1 MQGIALVKL
10 RFYSYFI
17 IDMYESLKEQVKEFP
32 LKPGVYLM
40 KDGTGKVIYVGKA
53 SFLRKRVG
61 SYFTGKREIK
71 TRILVDH
78 IRDIEFIVTSNE
90 YEALIL
96 EDSLI
101 KKWSPRYN
109 INLKDGKTYPL
120 IRITNED
127 FPRVFRTRYIVEDGS
142 DYFGPFTSAGRLDT
156 YLDIADKLFLL
167 RKCKGKLKKRANPC
181 LYYHIGRCSAP
192 CADKISKKD
201 YMKSV
206 RKLKKLLSGDSAEII
221 KDLEKSMKL
230 ASKELQF
237 EKAAELRDLIESVN
251 SVEQQ
256 SDKFELNIESRD
268 YISCVMRENL
278 CTFSVFRFS
287 EGRMDDRFLYRT
299 EIYTGTE
306 EALSEFFLHYYDEGS
321 VIPETVYVSDIP
333 DIGLMEEFLEN
344 RKGKKVK
351 IELAIKGKHSR
362 ILQMVRENAAMDID
376 KRFKTI
382 SNIEGL
388 EELQKVLRLPKLPRR
403 IEGFDIS
410 HLAGKHPVS
419 SLVSFYNGVPDKKNY
434 RKFHVKTL
442 DGGIDDYESIREVV
456 ARRYTRVINDNLPR
470 PDLVVI
476 DGGKGQVR
484 AAHDILSAIGLE
496 EMPVIGLAKRN
507 EEIYLPG
514 LSDPVVLPETSEAL
528 KVIQAVRDETHRFA
542 TGFNKKLR
550 EKDIFLSELEKVP
563 GIGIKRSKNILVEF
577 GSLENII
584 NAGESQVA
592 QKAGLSE
599 EAAEKVIEYLKKSR
613 E

>member
-1 MQGIALVKL
+1 
-10 RFYSYFI
+10 
-17 IDMYESLKEQVKEFP
+17 MYEALKEQVKEFP

-40 KDGTGKVIYVGKA
+40 KDGTGKIIYVGKA
-53 SFLRKRVG
+53 SSLKKRVG

-109 INLKDGKTYPL
+109 INLKDGKTYPV

-142 DYFGPFTSAGRLDT
+142 DYFGPFTSAGKLDT

-167 RKCKGKLKKRANPC
+167 RKCKGKLKKRDNPC

-192 CADKISKKD
+192 CADKITQKD
-201 YMKSV
+201 YMKNV
-206 RKLKKLLSGDSAEII
+206 RKLKKLLSGDSVEII
-221 KDLEKSMKL
+221 KDIERSMKQ

-237 EKAAELRDLIESVN
+237 EKAAELRDLIDSVN

-299 EIYTGTE
+299 EIYSGID
-306 EALSEFFLHYYDEGS
+306 EALTEFFLHYYEEDS
-321 VIPETVYVSDIP
+321 LIPETIYVSDIP
-333 DIGLMEEFLEN
+333 DIGLLEEFLEKK
-344 RKGKKVK
+344 KGTKVK
-351 IELAIKGKHSR
+351 IELALKGKHSR

-388 EELQKVLRLPKLPRR
+388 EELQKVLGLPKLPRR

-410 HLAGKHPVS
+410 HLAGKYPVS
-419 SLVSFYNGVPDKKNY
+419 SLVSFFNGVPDKKNY
-434 RKFHVKTL
+434 RKFHIKTL
-442 DGGIDDYESIREVV
+442 NGGIDDYESIREVV
-456 ARRYTRVINDNLPR
+456 ARRYTRVINDKLPK

-496 EMPVIGLAKRN
+496 KMPVIGLAKRN
-507 EEIYLPG
+507 EEIFLPG
-514 LSDPVVLPETSEAL
+514 YSDPVVLPETSEAL

-563 GIGIKRSKNILVEF
+563 GIGMKRSKNILVEF
-577 GSLENII
+577 GSLDNILQ
-584 NAGESQVA
+584 AGSESVA

-599 EAAEKVIEYLKKSR
+599 EAAEQVVEYLKKSLKNN
-613 E
+613 

>member
-1 MQGIALVKL
+1 
-10 RFYSYFI
+10 
-17 IDMYESLKEQVKEFP
+17 MYESLKEQVKDFP

-78 IRDIEFIVTSNE
+78 ISDIEFIVTSNE

-142 DYFGPFTSAGRLDT
+142 DYFGPFTSAGKLDT

-167 RKCKGKLKKRANPC
+167 RKCKGKLKKRTNPC

-206 RKLKKLLSGDSAEII
+206 KKLKKLLSGDSAEII

-256 SDKFELNIESRD
+256 SDKFELSTESRD

-299 EIYTGTE
+299 EIYTGIE
-306 EALSEFFLHYYDEGS
+306 EALTEFFLHYYDEGS

-333 DIGLMEEFLEN
+333 DIDLMEEFLEK

-382 SNIEGL
+382 ANIEGL
-388 EELQKVLRLPKLPRR
+388 EELKKVLRLPKLPRR

-456 ARRYTRVINDNLPR
+456 ARRYTRVINDKLPR

-496 EMPVIGLAKRN
+496 KMPVIGLAKRN

-584 NAGESQVA
+584 NAGEEQVA
-592 QKAGLSE
+592 KKAGLSE
-599 EAAEKVIEYLKKSR
+599 EAAEKVIEYLKKTSKKN
-613 E
+613 

>member
-1 MQGIALVKL
+1 V
-10 RFYSYFI
+10 
-17 IDMYESLKEQVKEFP
+17 
-32 LKPGVYLM
+32 
-40 KDGTGKVIYVGKA
+40 
-53 SFLRKRVG
+53 
-61 SYFTGKREIK
+61 
-71 TRILVDH
+71 
-78 IRDIEFIVTSNE
+78 
-90 YEALIL
+90 
-96 EDSLI
+96 
-101 KKWSPRYN
+101 
-109 INLKDGKTYPL
+109 
-120 IRITNED
+120 
-127 FPRVFRTRYIVEDGS
+127 
-142 DYFGPFTSAGRLDT
+142 
-156 YLDIADKLFLL
+156 
-167 RKCKGKLKKRANPC
+167 
-181 LYYHIGRCSAP
+181 
-192 CADKISKKD
+192 
-201 YMKSV
+201 
-206 RKLKKLLSGDSAEII
+206 EII
-221 KDLEKSMKL
+221 KDIDKSMKQ

-237 EKAAELRDLIESVN
+237 EKAAELRDLIDSVN

-256 SDKFELNIESRD
+256 SDEFELNIESRD

-299 EIYTGTE
+299 EIYSGID
-306 EALSEFFLHYYDEGS
+306 EALTEFFLHYYEEGS
-321 VIPETVYVSDIP
+321 LIPETIYVSDIP
-333 DIGLMEEFLEN
+333 DIGLMEEFLEK
-344 RKGKKVK
+344 RKGNKVK
-351 IELAIKGKHSR
+351 IELALKGKHSR
-362 ILQMVRENAAMDID
+362 ILQMVRETAAMDID

-388 EELQKVLRLPKLPRR
+388 EELQKVLRLSKLPRR

-456 ARRYTRVINDNLPR
+456 ARRYTRVINDKLSK

-507 EEIYLPG
+507 EEIFLPG
-514 LSDPVVLPETSEAL
+514 YSDPVVLPETSEAL

-577 GSLENII
+577 GSLDNII
-584 NAGESQVA
+584 NAGSESVA
-592 QKAGLSE
+592 QRAGLSE
-599 EAAEKVIEYLKKSR
+599 EAAEQVVEYLQKSLKNI
-613 E
+613 